1 WITCMRT
8 LIKTPPFLGLLFG
21 IMAVSTAS
29 IFIRYAQLQA
39 PSLVIAAGRLSI
51 ATLLLSP
58 FVLSRSW
65 TEIKAITKRTFG
77 LLVLAGFFLGLH
89 FAAWITSLEYTSVAS
104 SVVLVATAPLWVALL
119 SPFFL
124 KEKSSTAVI
133 LGLIISLAG
142 SVIVGLNSACHFTTG
157 QMECVSF
164 GILFSGRGFVG
175 NLLALAG
182 ALFSAGYLMIGRRV
196 RNNLSLPVYTFLVY
210 GFAALVLIVMVF
222 LSGIPMVPYSKSTWI
237 WIILLA
243 LVPQLLGH
251 STFNYFLKSLSAA
264 FVSIALLGEPI
275 GTVILA
281 FLLLREKPS
290 LFEIGGGLLILIGI
304 FVASRTNNQK
314 QPKQEIQPV

>member
-1 WITCMRT
+1 MKTS
-8 LIKTPPFLGLLFG
+8 IKIPPFLGLLFG
-21 IMAVSTAS
+21 ILAVSTAS
-29 IFIRYAQLQA
+29 IFIRFAQVQA

-58 FVLSRSW
+58 FVILRSW
-65 TEIKAITKRTFG
+65 PEIKAIPKRTFG
-77 LLVLAGFFLGLH
+77 LLILAGLFLGLH
-89 FAAWITSLEYTSVAS
+89 FATWITSLEYTSVAS

-124 KEKSSTAVI
+124 KEKTSAAVFM
-133 LGLIISLAG
+133 GLVISLVG
-142 SVIVGLNSACHFTTG
+142 SVIVGLNSACHFASG
-157 QMECVSF
+157 QMVCVP
-164 GILFSGRGFVG
+164 FSNMFSSRGYVG

-182 ALFSAGYLMIGRRV
+182 ALFSGGYLMIGRRV
-196 RNNLSLPVYTFLVY
+196 RHNLSLPVYTFLVY
-210 GFAALVLIVMVF
+210 GFAALVLLVMV
-222 LSGIPMVPYSKSTWI
+222 LISGIPVASYSFATWI

-281 FLLLREKPS
+281 FLLLREKPT
-290 LFEIGGGLLILIGI
+290 LFEIGGGILILIGI
-304 FVASRTNNQK
+304 FVASRANNQK
-314 QPKQEIQPV
+314 QPKQDIQPV